1 MRECNELTL
10 EDKQTKRTGKEI
22 KIDGSLFGNDKIKFK
37 IGTCFQKQSP
47 ETIYIELGFWI
58 DIKEKHFQHESDKY
72 SFLDYDYEI
81 SKKLTN
87 YIRSIYRE
95 DLKSFLSNNKIFPSY
110 LENIYV
116 YDFPENVNYNN
127 KRSFVSIELNLHT
140 LNMES
145 FSDKVYPLSEKGDTT
160 LLDEALK
167 VCKIISNSD
176 LLKSKTEFS
185 VHKSKKD

>member
-1 MRECNELTL
+1 MVECNELNL

-22 KIDGSLFGNDKIKFK
+22 RVDGSIFDNENLKFK

-47 ETIYIELGFWI
+47 ETIYVELSFWV

-87 YIRSIYRE
+87 YIRNIYRQ
-95 DLKSFLSNNKIFPSY
+95 DLKDFLTNNKTFPYY

-116 YDFPENVNYNN
+116 YDFPENINYNN
-127 KRSFVSIELNLHT
+127 KRSFVSIELNVHT
-140 LNMES
+140 INLDSSNE
-145 FSDKVYPLSEKGDTT
+145 KKYPLSEKGERT
-160 LLDEALK
+160 LLDETLK
-167 VCKIISNSD
+167 ICNIISNSD
-176 LLKSKTEFS
+176 LLKNKTEFS
-185 VHKSKKD
+185 IHKSKKG

>member
-1 MRECNELTL
+1 M
-10 EDKQTKRTGKEI
+10 
-22 KIDGSLFGNDKIKFK
+22 
-37 IGTCFQKQSP
+37 
-47 ETIYIELGFWI
+47 
-58 DIKEKHFQHESDKY
+58 
-72 SFLDYDYEI
+72 DYDYEI

-145 FSDKVYPLSEKGDTT
+145 FNGKIYPLSEKGDTT

-167 VCKIISNSD
+167 VCNIISNSD